1 MNRGSGVEVVI
12 SVTEANFATIIGE
25 VKPTYYDMDPAGHSH
40 PICSH
45 NVPLY
50 YKASMHVTQEMF
62 YFPWGGKGRCD
73 IKNPKMEKGYL
84 YCLGSDHNI
93 VGLFTKSRV
102 DKTDLK
108 YTEASPSCAR
118 NMEKCVQCRR
128 DCTAQTTLPHCK
140 GKEGQC
146 HKICDTTQCSCSGQ
160 KCPCYRYDVDN
171 CNGRATACTG
181 TIAHVIN
188 LEPVFSQHNQYCNVK
203 MLRLA
208 TYKYRADL
216 YVENELVISR
226 DYHAKNHSD
235 VNKGKVLEDDFGY
248 LIVKMPDSPTLRN
261 KNLLLKR
268 AKNTKSLELGHY
280 SRLPARWSGG
290 ARTNLAF
297 MPSRPFSISKA
308 KWNKLKCSDIKMNSF
323 VAFSELPL
331 RSNTPRIFDK
341 IYAVST
347 KETKDKGGFGKNI
360 GRTFAVSKTGTK
372 GFLDF
377 TIPRSRSILLHI
389 FPKSKIKQ
397 DGLYC
402 RLLNK
407 TSHWLIA
414 AEGYLNS
421 CPGSLAAKVFDQDK
435 SDDLLFHYDFAVK
448 TTKTCYFKF
457 EFNIPFKNGKNREDK
472 AFILHLIAK
481 DQTMKFVLVREKK
494 VERIL
499 QSIHI
504 PKIDES
510 KLFNTIV
517 AVSVIFGGF
526 VFLIMLIVIIGALT
540 KPKDTMYQADRDNEF
555 HFRHA
560 LVIVWFIGARL
571 GKSII
576 FTFTFMSYMFVVIH
590 RTNYHTLR
598 SFRAF
603 QQRERAVYRNI
614 FQDMERHR
622 VVEISRQTKR
632 LTAERNI
639 CERNLQRLDSYLT
652 NRKSESSWQQQINK
666 KTRSIK
672 LAAIRRAR
680 ENWAKSRKQY
690 EKRKQEME
698 ETMLRSFGQIKMQLD
713 QLENNVA
720 RHPVLKIARTLFN
733 VGKFFGIYKSLPGYL
748 GLKQDFS
755 TVKYSH
761 KLQSFRSSFD
771 KFEKDLKETE
781 SKQENS
787 ENLNH
792 NLWQRGRTKS
802 RGYAT
807 KLRRIKF
814 PKPRIGVRFAK
825 EKAKD
830 LLALTWI
837 QNIVKNKIFSKIGM
851 ILMVTL
857 DVLFFIYRH
866 TRTYAMAVMMVY
878 GLQKLCDL
886 DEMEKKR
893 QEEEEK
899 REILRRGLLQHW
911 QMGSS
916 QLSSSEESDA
926 ENRGLVGDG
935 LTTSTDEFNER
946 KKTEPASNIVTT
958 SKKDRQEI
966 LDTSSTSSIGNGGLS
981 VKNTS
986 KKLNKPR
993 GESSREDFD
1002 KNKITTTIPGQRGRE
1017 VSKDSKKK
1025 NNAEDEELPGEDF
1038 DKNKITKKIPRQRG
1052 KGVGMFSKRSNK
1064 PEREKSSTDE
1074 ESKHERGSK
1083 NYNTYQGKEHIR
1095 ISFFIRNCL
1104 LETQPSDC

>member
-1 MNRGSGVEVVI
+1 
-12 SVTEANFATIIGE
+12 
-25 VKPTYYDMDPAGHSH
+25 MDPSGHSH

-45 NVPLY
+45 NVPIY
-50 YKASMHVTQEMF
+50 YKASMRVTQEMF
-62 YFPWGGKGRCD
+62 YLPWGGKGRCD
-73 IKNPKMEKGYL
+73 MKNPKMEKGYL

-93 VGLFTKSRV
+93 VGIFTNSRV

-128 DCTAQTTLPHCK
+128 DCTTQTALPRCK
-140 GKEGQC
+140 GREEQC
-146 HKICDTTQCSCSGQ
+146 HKICDTTRCSCSGQ
-160 KCPCYRYDVDN
+160 RCPCYRYDVDN
-171 CNGRATACTG
+171 CNGKATACTG
-181 TIAHVIN
+181 MTAHVIN
-188 LEPVFSQHNQYCNVK
+188 LEPVFSQNDQYCNVK

-235 VNKGKVLEDDFGY
+235 VNKGNVLEDDFGY
-248 LIVKMPDSPTLRN
+248 LIVKMPDSPTLKN
-261 KNLLLKR
+261 KHLLLKR

-290 ARTNLAF
+290 ARRNLAF
-297 MPSRPFSISKA
+297 MPARPFSISKA
-308 KWNKLKCSDIKMNSF
+308 KWNKMKCSDIKMNAF
-323 VAFSELPL
+323 VAFSELPI
-331 RSNTPRIFDK
+331 RSSTPKIFEK
-341 IYAVST
+341 IYAVSA
-347 KETKDKGGFGKNI
+347 KETNDKRGFGKDI
-360 GRTFAVSKTGTK
+360 GRTFAVSKTGIK

-414 AEGYLNS
+414 AEGYLTS

-435 SDDLLFHYDFAVK
+435 SEDLMFHHDFAVK
-448 TTKTCYFKF
+448 TTKSCYFKF
-457 EFNIPFKNGKNREDK
+457 EFNIPFKNSKNREDK

-504 PKIDES
+504 PKVDQS

-526 VFLIMLIVIIGALT
+526 VFLIILIIIIGALT
-540 KPKDTMYQADRDNEF
+540 KPKDRMYQADRDNEF

-603 QQRERAVYRNI
+603 QQRERTVYRNI

-622 VVEISRQTKR
+622 VAEISRQTKR

-680 ENWAKSRKQY
+680 ENWVKSRMQF
-690 EKRKQEME
+690 EKRKRETE
-698 ETMLRSFGQIKMQLD
+698 ETITRSFQQIKIQLD
-713 QLENNVA
+713 SLEYRVSQHSKLRMA
-720 RHPVLKIARTLFN
+720 RILYKA
-733 VGKFFGIYKSLPGYL
+733 GKFFGIYNSLPGYL
-748 GLKQDFS
+748 GLAQDFS

-761 KLQSFRSSFD
+761 KLESFQSSFNKFD
-771 KFEKDLKETE
+771 KNLKDTE

-792 NLWQRGRTKS
+792 NLWQRGRKKS
-802 RGYAT
+802 REYAT

-814 PKPRIGVRFAK
+814 PKPRIGVRFEK

-830 LLALTWI
+830 LFALTWI

-866 TRTYAMAVMMVY
+866 TRTYAMAVMMIY

-899 REILRRGLLQHW
+899 REILRRGLPQHW
-911 QMGSS
+911 QTGSS
-916 QLSSSEESDA
+916 ELSSSEDSNA
-926 ENRGLVGDG
+926 EDRGLVGDG
-935 LTTSTDEFNER
+935 LTTSSDEFNGR
-946 KKTEPASNIVTT
+946 KKTKSASKVVTA

-966 LDTSSTSSIGNGGLS
+966 LDTSSTSSLGNGEPS
-981 VKNTS
+981 AKNTA
-986 KKLNKPR
+986 KKSNNPKAK
-993 GESSREDFD
+993 SSGEDFD
-1002 KNKITTTIPGQRGRE
+1002 KNKITEKIPRQRGRE
-1017 VSKDSKKK
+1017 VSKDSKKQIE
-1025 NNAEDEELPGEDF
+1025 AEEEEMPGEDF

-1052 KGVGMFSKRSNK
+1052 KGLGMFSKRSNEPDK
-1064 PEREKSSTDE
+1064 EKFSSDE
-1074 ESKHERGSK
+1074 ESKHERGGK
-1083 NYNTYQGKEHIR
+1083 NHNTYQGK
-1095 ISFFIRNCL
+1095 
-1104 LETQPSDC
+1104 